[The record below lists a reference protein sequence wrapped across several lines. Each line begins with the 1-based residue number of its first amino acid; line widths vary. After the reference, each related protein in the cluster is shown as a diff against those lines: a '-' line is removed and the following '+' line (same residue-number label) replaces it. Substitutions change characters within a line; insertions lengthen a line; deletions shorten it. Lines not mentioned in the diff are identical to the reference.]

1 MKPIYL
7 VIIIMEWNEQNYIII
22 FPLQSPFIDVYSELG
37 ISKLKVLWCYK
48 TLRLLLPEDY
58 TSKCYFGI
66 FTFYLSESRQM
77 IFRNVWKKRGPL
89 SLKSAFIHQQ
99 QTRAAKKEILIH
111 LISSTK
117 CRPCPEFFFCKLLV
131 PELLSLT
138 SSSLR
143 IYLFL

>member
-1 MKPIYL
+1 MMLLIKLCGYFYQRIILQNVIL
-7 VIIIMEWNEQNYIII
+7 V
-22 FPLQSPFIDVYSELG
+22 FSLS
-37 ISKLKVLWCYK
+37 
-48 TLRLLLPEDY
+48 
-58 TSKCYFGI
+58 TSVNLDKW
-66 FTFYLSESRQM
+66 
-77 IFRNVWKKRGPL
+77 FRNVWKKRGPL

-117 CRPCPEFFFCKLLV
+117 CRPCPQFFFCKLLV

-143 IYLFL
+143 IYLFYKWWETRAAGCLLYYSSKYILILMRKKL